1 MTRLLL
7 LAAILPVLAACGSR
21 PMRGEEGAPRAVV
34 LSTAAADAE
43 SQRIAR
49 AFNDHGYSVLRKS
62 TTIVRDRS
70 TAAVYGIHDFP
81 DRVDEVAK
89 ILHDEL
95 GLAIDVLPFQQHA
108 TGGNAV
114 VVWLGTDDGGQSRDA
129 SSPATSR

>member
-1 MTRLLL
+1 MPRPIVL
-7 LAAILPVLAACGSR
+7 LAVLPLLAACGTR
-21 PMRGEEGAPRAVV
+21 PLRGEAGPPRAVV
-34 LSTAAADAE
+34 LSLASADAE
-43 SQRIAR
+43 SERIAR
-49 AFNDHGYSVLRKS
+49 ALNDHGFDVVRKS

-70 TAAVYGIHDFP
+70 TAAVYGAHDFP
-81 DRVDEVAK
+81 DRVESVTQ

-114 VVWLGTDDGGQSRDA
+114 VVWLGTDDQSRVA